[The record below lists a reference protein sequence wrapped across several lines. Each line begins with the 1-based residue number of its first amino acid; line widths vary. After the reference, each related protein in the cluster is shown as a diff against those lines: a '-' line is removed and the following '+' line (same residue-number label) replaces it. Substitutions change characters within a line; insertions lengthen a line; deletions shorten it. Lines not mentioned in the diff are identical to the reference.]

1 MDADSRRLKG
11 ISCSK
16 KQDVFSVRV
25 EQPTNQT
32 PKGSPVPRTAASAA
46 APQSVSICV
55 YLRLKFLADAANRTT
70 AGNCTFDTVT
80 VLTKVKKLN
89 RRFTQMDADSRRLNA
104 ISNGETARRSN
115 VRVEQRNQPINAL
128 QSRRWCHPAPVPQRR
143 SASICV
149 HLRLRFLA
157 DAANRTSAGDCTS
170 STVTVLTKVKNFNRR
185 CTQMYANGRG

>member
-1 MDADSRRLKG
+1 M
-11 ISCSK
+11 
-16 KQDVFSVRV
+16 
-25 EQPTNQT
+25 
-32 PKGSPVPRTAASAA
+32 PRTAASAA

-115 VRVEQRNQPINAL
+115 VRVEQPNQPINAL
-128 QSRRWCHPAPVPQRR
+128 QSRRRRRLAPAPQRR

-149 HLRLRFLA
+149 HLRLNFL
-157 DAANRTSAGDCTS
+157 TLVK
-170 STVTVLTKVKNFNRR
+170 TVTVSEVQSPALVRFAASARNFNGKCAQMDADRR
-185 CTQMYANGRG
+185 CGAGGHRASSTTL